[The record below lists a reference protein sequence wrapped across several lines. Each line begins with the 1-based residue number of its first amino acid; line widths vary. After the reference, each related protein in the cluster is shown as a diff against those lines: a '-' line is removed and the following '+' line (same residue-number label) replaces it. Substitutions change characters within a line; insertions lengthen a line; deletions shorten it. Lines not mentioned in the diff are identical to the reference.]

1 MTPRL
6 NRAVP
11 ALLLAAALL
20 TACGDE
26 TTSDGSDREPD
37 QTIASDDASPLTPRT
52 ASFAVFDDAAAEL
65 ALLSQTNLG
74 PAFQPDLD
82 SADQV
87 DDEATAEEV
96 ATGCDAD
103 TAFEDQF
110 DATGLALGTA
120 DIDYLLIDD
129 ARLMVVTS
137 DVRSFG
143 DENTAQAAFD
153 ALYEA
158 IGECTHFEAASED
171 GLESTVIDVAIDT
184 ETATEDVDDQ
194 FDMTGGGAWTFDGQE
209 IPLGVGFSIARIDNN
224 ITMVMLLSIG
234 VPEDS
239 ELLAPYTEIA
249 ADRLAAVMA
258 GETPEEVAAPQPV
271 AAPPVRAPIDP
282 VPGTLADFYASAPGV
297 LGDD

>member
-1 MTPRL
+1 
-6 NRAVP
+6 
-11 ALLLAAALL
+11 
-20 TACGDE
+20 
-26 TTSDGSDREPD
+26 
-37 QTIASDDASPLTPRT
+37 
-52 ASFAVFDDAAAEL
+52 
-65 ALLSQTNLG
+65 
-74 PAFQPDLD
+74 
-82 SADQV
+82 
-87 DDEATAEEV
+87 
-96 ATGCDAD
+96 
-103 TAFEDQF
+103 
-110 DATGLALGTA
+110 
-120 DIDYLLIDD
+120 
-129 ARLMVVTS
+129 MVVTS

-143 DENTAQAAFD
+143 DENTAEAAFD

-158 IGECTHFEAASED
+158 IGECTHFENTSED

-184 ETATEDVDDQ
+184 DTATEDVDDQ

-224 ITMVMLLSIG
+224 VTMVMLLSIG

-271 AAPPVRAPIDP
+271 AAPPVRVPIEA
-282 VPGTLADFYASAPGV
+282 VPGTLAEFYASAPGV